1 MGMIV
6 KREGKLGNTYRAVVR
21 RPNQKPVTKTFK
33 KKAQASSWVSK
44 TEDLITEGLY
54 REDRQN
60 LGLLIDRYTK
70 EIGAIKP
77 FGRSKTHVLSF
88 LRGELGHL
96 SLNELTADRL
106 MAFAL
111 QRFKTC
117 TACTVKNDMQYLG
130 GVLST
135 AENMWGAKPNILEY
149 KKCMSNCA
157 RLQVIAASDER
168 DRRATDDEI
177 EEILSQVRSTQPVAE
192 WLYFSIATAMRVGE
206 VGALRWSDLSKDG
219 MSIIIR
225 QRKHPRKKRDEVVP
239 LVPEARNII
248 ARQPRCLKNPDLI
261 FPHKHRSITSAFR
274 SARDRTGIKDL
285 RWHDLR
291 HEAISRLFE
300 MGFDSMVVAKFSG
313 HRDINM
319 LRRYTHID
327 AAKVLKML
335 EERQAALNL

>member
-1 MGMIV
+1 
-6 KREGKLGNTYRAVVR
+6 
-21 RPNQKPVTKTFK
+21 
-33 KKAQASSWVSK
+33 
-44 TEDLITEGLY
+44 
-54 REDRQN
+54 
-60 LGLLIDRYTK
+60 
-70 EIGAIKP
+70 
-77 FGRSKTHVLSF
+77 
-88 LRGELGHL
+88 
-96 SLNELTADRL
+96 
-106 MAFAL
+106 
-111 QRFKTC
+111 
-117 TACTVKNDMQYLG
+117 
-130 GVLST
+130 
-135 AENMWGAKPNILEY
+135 MWGAKPKLDEY
-149 KKCMSNCA
+149 RKCMANCA

-239 LVPEARNII
+239 LVPEARDII
-248 ARQPRCLKNPDLI
+248 ARQPQCLKNPDLI

-274 SARDRTGIKDL
+274 AARDRTGIKDL

-335 EERQAALNL
+335 EERQAALNV